1 MKSEISQAHK
11 GRLWINVMLGAIA
24 TLIVVY
30 FYPHLQA
37 NHYKFEEGR
46 PWNYAKLIA
55 PFDIPIRPD
64 SATVLFVRDSL
75 DRTFVPV
82 FERQPE
88 AVTDI
93 ISTIMAKWTQ
103 ADAQNPPS
111 GTDASMRR
119 RTVTFLRNAYAHYI
133 IDNEYGKRIDRGTLP
148 NIRIAQANTVHP
160 STTNAIT
167 YPERVLG
174 ELALALQAD
183 SAWARDWLRKN
194 GVDEALRPNLVYQ
207 ADKSNMLYQADF
219 DRLTASKGV
228 IQQGQ
233 AIIDK
238 GAIISSQDYTN
249 LLTYERMVNEQISS
263 GHRSQWLMW
272 LGQFMYT
279 ALLFAALFAFLRFS
293 APKVWGSTHAMVFV
307 LISITIFFIIGI
319 ILDNAID
326 YGVYIVPYAIVPVL
340 VIVFFD
346 AIVAIF
352 VSMVLTLLCAGALAF
367 PLEFIVLQSLA
378 TVAAVYSLKQLS
390 QRSQLLR
397 TSLFVFLAYE
407 AGYFAIEF
415 MMNGSVH
422 ETQINMVVYLAVSAA
437 LSFMAYILMVVV
449 ERVFGFVS
457 VVTLIELADTNSPV
471 LRQFSQDC
479 PGSFQHSMA
488 VSNLATDAAM
498 KIGANLQL
506 VRVGALY
513 HDIGK
518 LSNPNF
524 FTENQHSV
532 NPHDT
537 LPPERSAQIII
548 SHVTDGLARAD
559 KSRLPSVIKDFIAQH
574 HGKGQCK
581 YFYYTYCQQ
590 HPGDEVDP
598 APFTYPGPNPQ
609 TREASLLMMA
619 DSVEAASR
627 SLKEHTPESIRE
639 LVNKIIDGQIADG
652 LHNESPLHFQD
663 VNVIKEAF
671 IKRLTTMYHARITYP
686 EAPKNTPPASK

>member
-1 MKSEISQAHK
+1 MKTDILHASK
-11 GRLWINVMLGAIA
+11 GRFWINVMLGTIA

-64 SATVLFVRDSL
+64 SATVLFVCDSL

-103 ADAQNPPS
+103 ADNSNPPS
-111 GTDASMRR
+111 GTDASLRR
-119 RTVTFLRNAYAHYI
+119 RTITTLRNAYSRDI
-133 IDNEYGKRIDRGTLP
+133 IDNTYGRRIDRGTLP
-148 NIRIAQANTVHP
+148 NIRIIQANTVHP
-160 STTNAIT
+160 STTNEIS
-167 YPERVLG
+167 YPDRVLG
-174 ELALALQAD
+174 QLAVTLQAD
-183 SAWARDWLRKN
+183 SAWAREWLRKN
-194 GVDEALRPNLVYQ
+194 GVEEALRPNLVYNS
-207 ADKSNMLYQADF
+207 DKSNMLYQAEL

-238 GAIISSQDYTN
+238 GAIISSQDFTN

-263 GHRSQWLMW
+263 GHRSQLLMW
-272 LGQFMYT
+272 LGQFLYT
-279 ALLFAALFAFLRFS
+279 ALLFSALFAFLHFS
-293 APKVWGSTHAMVFV
+293 APKVWNSTRAMMFV
-307 LISITIFFIIGI
+307 LISIVLFFIIGI
-319 ILDNAID
+319 ILDGAID
-326 YGVYIVPYAIVPVL
+326 QGVYIVPFAIVPIL
-340 VIVFFD
+340 MIVFFD
-346 AIVAIF
+346 ATVAIF
-352 VSMVLTLLCAGALAF
+352 VSMVLNLLCAGALTF
-367 PLEFIVLQSLA
+367 PLEFIMLQCIAAVS
-378 TVAAVYSLKQLS
+378 AVYSLKQLS

-397 TSLFVFLAYE
+397 TSLIIFLAYE
-407 AGYFAIEF
+407 IGYFAIEF
-415 MMNGSVH
+415 MMNGSLQ
-422 ETQINMVVYLAVSAA
+422 EIQTNMIVYLAVSAA

-449 ERVFGFVS
+449 ERSFGFVS
-457 VVTLIELADTNSPV
+457 AVTLIELADTNTPL
-471 LRQFSQDC
+471 LRQLSQDC
-479 PGSFQHSMA
+479 PGTFQHSMA

-498 KIGANLQL
+498 KIGANQQL

-532 NPHDT
+532 NPHDA

-548 SHVTDGLARAD
+548 GHVTDGLVRAD
-559 KSRLPSVIKDFIAQH
+559 KNRLPAVIKDFISQH
-574 HGKGQCK
+574 HGRGYCK
-581 YFYYTYCQQ
+581 YFYYTYCKQ
-590 HPGDEVDP
+590 HPDENVDP

-627 SLKEHTPESIRE
+627 SLQTHTPESIRE
-639 LVNKIIDGQIADG
+639 LVNKIIDGQIADSM
-652 LHNESPLHFQD
+652 HNESPLHFQD
-663 VNVIKEAF
+663 VNIIKEAF

-686 EAPKNTPPASK
+686 DAPANTAPASK

>member
-293 APKVWGSTHAMVFV
+293 APKVWGSTHAMMFV

-639 LVNKIIDGQIADG
+639 LVNKIIDSQIADG

>member
-1 MKSEISQAHK
+1 MKSNILQTRKSRQ
-11 GRLWINVMLGAIA
+11 WINVILGAIA
-24 TLIVVY
+24 TIIVVY

-93 ISTIMAKWTQ
+93 IATIMAKWTQ
-103 ADAQNPPS
+103 ADAQTPPS
-111 GTDASMRR
+111 STDASMRR
-119 RTVTFLRNAYAHYI
+119 RTVTSLRNAYAHYV
-133 IDNEYGKRIDRGTLP
+133 IDNDYGRRIDRGTLP
-148 NIRIAQANTVHP
+148 NIRIVQANTVHP
-160 STTNAIT
+160 STTNSIS
-167 YPERVLG
+167 YPDRVLG
-174 ELALALQAD
+174 EVALAMQAD

-194 GVDEALRPNLVYQ
+194 GVEESLRPNLVYNP
-207 ADKSNMLYQADF
+207 DKSNMLYQAEL

-238 GAIISSQDYTN
+238 GAIITSQDYTN

-272 LGQFMYT
+272 LGQFLYT
-279 ALLFAALFAFLRFS
+279 ALLFNALFAFLRFS
-293 APKVWGSTHAMVFV
+293 APKVWNSTRAMMFV
-307 LISITIFFIIGI
+307 LISITLFFIIGI

-326 YGVYIVPYAIVPVL
+326 QGVYIVPFAIVPVL
-340 VIVFFD
+340 MIVFFD
-346 AIVAIF
+346 ATVAIF

-378 TVAAVYSLKQLS
+378 AVAAVYSLKQLS

-397 TSLFVFLAYE
+397 TSLFILLSYE
-407 AGYFAIEF
+407 VGYFAIEF

-422 ETQINMVVYLAVSAA
+422 EAQINMVVYLAVSAA

-449 ERVFGFVS
+449 ERSFGFVS
-457 VVTLIELADTNSPV
+457 AVTLIELADTNSPI
-471 LRQFSQDC
+471 LRQLSQDC
-479 PGSFQHSMA
+479 PGTFQHSMA
-488 VSNLATDAAM
+488 VSNLATDAAI
-498 KIGANLQL
+498 KIGANQQL

-524 FTENQHSV
+524 FTENQHSA
-532 NPHDT
+532 NPHDA

-548 SHVTDGLARAD
+548 GHVTDGLARAD
-559 KSRLPSVIKDFIAQH
+559 KHRLPTIIKDFISQH
-574 HGKGQCK
+574 HGRGTCK
-581 YFYYTYCQQ
+581 YFYYTYCKQ
-590 HPGDEVDP
+590 HPDENVDP

-627 SLKEHTPESIRE
+627 SLHEHTPESIRE

-652 LHNESPLHFQD
+652 MHNESPLHFQD
-663 VNVIKEAF
+663 VNIIKEAF
-671 IKRLTTMYHARITYP
+671 IKRLTTMYHARISYP
-686 EAPKNTPPASK
+686 DAPANTVAPSK

>member
-1 MKSEISQAHK
+1 MKHNILQARK
-11 GRLWINVMLGAIA
+11 GQVWINLLLGAIA
-24 TLIVVY
+24 TLVVVY
-30 FYPHLQA
+30 FFPHLQA

-103 ADAQNPPS
+103 SDAQNVPS
-111 GTDASMRR
+111 GTDATMRR
-119 RTVTFLRNAYAHYI
+119 RTVAFLRNAYAKYI
-133 IDNEYGKRIDRGTLP
+133 IDDEYGKRIDQGTLP
-148 NIRIAQANTVHP
+148 TIRIIQANTVHP
-160 STTNAIT
+160 STTTSISH
-167 YPERVLG
+167 PERVLG

-183 SAWARDWLRKN
+183 SAWARDWMRKN
-194 GVDEALRPNLVYQ
+194 GVDEALRPNLVYNS
-207 ADKSNMLYQADF
+207 DKSNMLYQADL
-219 DRLTASKGV
+219 DRFTASKGV

-238 GAIISSQDYTN
+238 GAVITSQDYTN
-249 LLTYERMVNEQISS
+249 LLTYERMVNEQISA
-263 GHRSQWLMW
+263 GHRSLWLMW
-272 LGQFMYT
+272 TGQLLYT

-293 APKVWGSTHAMVFV
+293 APHIWNNTRAMMFV
-307 LISITIFFIIGI
+307 LLSITIFFIIGI

-326 YGVYIVPYAIVPVL
+326 QGVYIVPFAIVPVL
-340 VIVFFD
+340 MIVFFD
-346 AIVAIF
+346 AMVAIF
-352 VSMVLTLLCAGALAF
+352 VSEMLTILCAGALAF
-367 PLEFIVLQSLA
+367 PLEFIVLQTLA
-378 TVAAVYSLKQLS
+378 SVAAVYSLKQLT
-390 QRSQLLR
+390 QRSQLVR
-397 TSLFVFLAYE
+397 TSLFVLLSYE
-407 AGYFAIEF
+407 IGYFAIEF

-422 ETQINMVVYLAVSAA
+422 EVQLNMVVYLAVSAA

-457 VVTLIELADTNSPV
+457 VVTLIELADANSPL
-471 LRQFSQDC
+471 LRQLSQDC
-479 PGSFQHSMA
+479 PGTFQHSMA
-488 VSNLATDAAM
+488 VSNLATDAAI
-498 KIGANLQL
+498 KIGANEQL
-506 VRVGALY
+506 VRAGALY

-532 NPHDT
+532 NPHDA

-548 SHVTDGLARAD
+548 GHVTDGLARAD
-559 KSRLPSVIKDFIAQH
+559 KNQLPKVIKDFISQH
-574 HGKGQCK
+574 HGRGYCK
-581 YFYYTYCQQ
+581 YFYYTYCKQ
-590 HPGDEVDP
+590 HPDENVDP
-598 APFTYPGPNPQ
+598 APFSYPGPNPQ
-609 TREASLLMMA
+609 TREASLMMMA

-627 SLKEHTPESIRE
+627 SLPEHTPESIRE

-652 LHNESPLHFQD
+652 LHNESPLHFRD
-663 VNVIKEAF
+663 VNIIKEAF
-671 IKRLTTMYHARITYP
+671 VKRLMTMYHARITYP
-686 EAPKNTPPASK
+686 EAPTNTMSASK